1 MQFKAFI
8 PILNPLVILA
18 NEKKEEDFIR
28 NTFKQMIY
36 ELNDEEEYSFFI
48 GKELVKGKIY
58 IEEKDRKELVEKYKI
73 ENTFRIQYCL
83 CILIEL
89 DVSKFEYKHFENELR
104 KKYSYTEEQILSVR
118 ISEIVEELKKTIND
132 FRIAM
137 NIAFPGFFDTHGGY
151 IFVENEKYEDLE
163 TSISGSL
170 LGAVLG
176 ARKKQ
181 WPKVEILQ
189 IRQTWNWM
197 LKRKDFINAMGSK
210 PIERALSAFTHIF
223 DANNYEDLF
232 YSLIGIEAIYTSG
245 KQGVLEQLREKS
257 VAIFGEPENYKN
269 SLSKMYDIRSRFMH
283 GTLNFPSKYYIYDA
297 IEEFDEFM
305 IKEYTQCLEMA
316 EALLVATIQQFVI
329 NDAEEL
335 KYHLLVEFE

>member
-36 ELNDEEEYSFFI
+36 ELNDEKEYSFYI
-48 GKELVKGKIY
+48 GEELVNGKIC
-58 IEEKDRKELVEKYKI
+58 IEEKSRKELEEKYKI
-73 ENTFRIQYCL
+73 KNTFRLKYCL

-89 DVSKFEYKHFENELR
+89 DVNRFEDNYFESELI
-104 KKYSYTEEQILSVR
+104 KKYSYTKEQIVSIRV
-118 ISEIVEELKKTIND
+118 SNIVEEFKKTIND
-132 FRIAM
+132 LRIAI

-151 IFVENEKYEDLE
+151 IYVENEEYDDLE

-170 LGAVLG
+170 LGAILN
-176 ARKKQ
+176 AREKQ
-181 WPKVEILQ
+181 WPKVEILT
-189 IRQTWNWM
+189 IKQTWNWI

-245 KQGVLEQLREKS
+245 RQGVLEQLREKS
-257 VAIFGEPENYKN
+257 IAIFGEPENYKN

-283 GTLNFPSKYYIYDA
+283 GTLNFPSKYYIYDG

-305 IKEYTQCLEMA
+305 RKEYSQCLEMA

-329 NDAEEL
+329 NDAEDL
-335 KYHLLVEFE
+335 NYHLQIEFR

>member
-316 EALLVATIQQFVI
+316 
-329 NDAEEL
+329 
-335 KYHLLVEFE
+335 